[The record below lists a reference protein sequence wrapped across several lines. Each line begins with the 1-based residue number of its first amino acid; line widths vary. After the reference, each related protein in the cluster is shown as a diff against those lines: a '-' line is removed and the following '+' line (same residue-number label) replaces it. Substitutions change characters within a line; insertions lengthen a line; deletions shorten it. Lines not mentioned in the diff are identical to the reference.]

1 MKAMRNALIYQ
12 IREQGKKVCI
22 ECRSYDLEFYHRV
35 YIEGELFS
43 FPYCRQC
50 GLVQWQVIPGFH
62 LTLEKLYE
70 LYLRLADEF
79 GLSKDKILS
88 DLEYIKKRKGD
99 EGYSDD
105 VEILKDVLG
114 RVWIKQ
120 YIME

>member
-1 MKAMRNALIYQ
+1 MRSILINR
-12 IREQGKKVCI
+12 IREQGKKVCT
-22 ECRSYDLEFYHRV
+22 ECRSYDLEFYHQV

-50 GLVQWQVIPGFH
+50 GLVQWQVVSGFH

-79 GLSKDKILS
+79 GLSKEKILL

-105 VEILKDVLG
+105 VEILKDVFG
-114 RVWIKQ
+114 RVWIKH
-120 YIME
+120 YIKK